1 MEWLV
6 PIGVAV
12 TLLGV
17 ALLFYCIFRVIRTR
31 REGLDDAELK
41 TRLQSVVALNLG
53 ALAISAIGLM
63 LVIVGLFLA

>member
-6 PIGVAV
+6 WTGTAI

-17 ALLFYCIFRVIRTR
+17 GLLFYCILRVIRAR
-31 REGLDDAELK
+31 RAGLDDAALK

-63 LVIVGLFLA
+63 CVILGLFLN